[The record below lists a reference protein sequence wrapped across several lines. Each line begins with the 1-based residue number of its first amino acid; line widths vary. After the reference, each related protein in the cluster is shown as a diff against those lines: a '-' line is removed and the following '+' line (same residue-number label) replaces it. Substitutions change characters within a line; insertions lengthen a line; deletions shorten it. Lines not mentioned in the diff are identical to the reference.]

1 MLVRMIYDVF
11 FPLSDD
17 QHAAKEHV
25 FCIQNIVFLKFSCKF
40 LLKAMLE
47 LGEAVSSG

>member
-1 MLVRMIYDVF
+1 MLVRMIYDF
-11 FPLSDD
+11 FSFMSDD

-25 FCIQNIVFLKFSCKF
+25 FCIQKIVFLKFSCKF